1 MLFAS
6 LGAFYGVQV
15 SPEKSWVFGF
25 IGYSIPLLLIAQ
37 GALLLYWLMRR
48 SWKIIVP
55 IVALLLGW
63 QHVQSSVQVSANPEG
78 DGLNVINYNVRVFN
92 VYKHLHK
99 INPQAT
105 DEMIGWLSQNSA
117 DILCLQ
123 EYYNDNS
130 SPLFNAEKRIKDGGF
145 SYSHTAV
152 NKRNRIGAEFGIAI
166 FSKHPIIHRG
176 DVSFESGQENK
187 AIFADI
193 VYDKNDTIRVY
204 SVHLYSM
211 KLQVDDL
218 IKEEGKRKK
227 LSKTKATFQQIKKG
241 FIEHAKEADILKT
254 HILSSP
260 YPVILTGD
268 FNEMPYSYSY
278 LTLKSILQNSFEMAG
293 NGFGFT
299 YRETPS
305 FIRID
310 NQFSSSSFDI
320 LSHKV
325 HKDRKY
331 SDHYPVSVFYRLE
344 NNKKE

>member
-1 MLFAS
+1 M
-6 LGAFYGVQV
+6 
-15 SPEKSWVFGF
+15 
-25 IGYSIPLLLIAQ
+25 PL
-37 GALLLYWLMRR
+37 
-48 SWKIIVP
+48 
-55 IVALLLGW
+55 VALVAGW
-63 QHVQSSVQVSANPEG
+63 QHVQSTVQVTPYPEE

-99 INPQAT
+99 INPEAT
-105 DEMIGWLSQNSA
+105 SAMIEWLSQNRA

-123 EYYNDNS
+123 EYYNDAK
-130 SPLFNAEKRIKDGGF
+130 SPLFNAEKKLTDGGF

-152 NKRNRIGAEFGIAI
+152 NQRNRIGAEFGIAI
-166 FSKHPIIHRG
+166 FSKHPIINRG
-176 DVSFESGQENK
+176 NVPFDGGQENK

-193 VYDKNDTIRVY
+193 VYDRTDTIRVY
-204 SVHLYSM
+204 SAHLYSM

-218 IKEEGKRKK
+218 INEEGKRKK
-227 LSKTKATFQQIKKG
+227 LNKTKNTINQIRKG
-241 FIEHAKEADILKT
+241 FVEHAKESDILKA

-278 LTLKSILQNSFEMAG
+278 LTFKSILQNSFEKAG

-310 NQFSSSSFDI
+310 NQFSSFSFDV

-325 HKDRKY
+325 HKELKY